1 MEKSQNKFMDK
12 ESILK
17 VLSKVKYPPYEK
29 DIVSF
34 GMVKEVRIDGQTAAI
49 GIYTGADKPKNE
61 ALEKDALAALK
72 AAYPGLH
79 PQIVFLETDPA
90 RQAAVAPSAD
100 TLKNAKFKIAVAS
113 GKGGVGKSTVAANL
127 ARALAKIYP
136 PINGEAQVGLMDCD
150 IHGPSATILFGE
162 VPFPTTDGEKI
173 FPPSAGGVKTISMG
187 MLVDDSQ
194 PLIWRGPM
202 ITSAIKQFSNDVEWG
217 KLEFMI
223 LDLPPGTGDAVIS
236 ATQLIPLDGAIIVTT
251 ANALAEKTA
260 IRGAKIFEKTNVKIL
275 GVVENMAFM
284 QMPDGSKVKIFGE
297 GDAQNCADALSSKI
311 LAHIPI
317 DATLQSEAP
326 SAAAQEGF
334 DALAREIISALK

>member
-1 MEKSQNKFMDK
+1 MDK

-17 VLSKVKYPPYEK
+17 TLSKVKYPPYEK

-49 GIYTGADKPKNE
+49 GIFTGADKAKND
-61 ALEKDALAALK
+61 AIGKDALAALK
-72 AAYPGLH
+72 AAHPDLH
-79 PQIVFLETDPA
+79 VQIVFLESDPA
-90 RQAAVAPSAD
+90 RQAAATPSAE

-136 PINGEAQVGLMDCD
+136 PVNGEAQIGLMDCD

-162 VPFPTTDGEKI
+162 IPTPTTDGEKI
-173 FPPSAGGVKTISMG
+173 FPPSTGGVKTISMG

-202 ITSAIKQFSNDVEWG
+202 ITSAIKQFANDVEWG

-236 ATQLIPLDGAIIVTT
+236 ATQLIPLNGAIIVTT

-284 QMPDGSKVKIFGE
+284 QMPDGSKAKIFGE
-297 GDAQNCADALSSKI
+297 GGAQNCADSLSTKVI
-311 LAHIPI
+311 AQIPI
-317 DATLQSEAP
+317 DPTLQSDSP
-326 SAAAQEGF
+326 SAAAQEVF
-334 DALAREIISALK
+334 DNLAREIAASLK